1 MTTIKDIAKMAN
13 TSIGTVDR
21 ALNNKPGV
29 SAKTRERIMAIAE
42 SLDYKPNRLGKALV
56 LRNRNMAAWIYCRTH
71 IKPLF

>member
-1 MTTIKDIAKMAN
+1 MSTMTTMKDIAKMAN

-42 SLDYKPNRLGKALV
+42 SLDY
-56 LRNRNMAAWIYCRTH
+56 
-71 IKPLF
+71 